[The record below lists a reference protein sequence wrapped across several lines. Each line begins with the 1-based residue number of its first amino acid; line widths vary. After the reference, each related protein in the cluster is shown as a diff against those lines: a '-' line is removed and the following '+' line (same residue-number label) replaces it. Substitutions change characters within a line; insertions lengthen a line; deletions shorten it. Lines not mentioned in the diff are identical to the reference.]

1 MQNMQ
6 PWLNP
11 EWMFSQALN
20 SNLREM
26 SLNFFVLMSHELLE
40 QQVYVY
46 THVNTH
52 KYTYYTTL
60 IVYN

>member
-1 MQNMQ
+1 MDVQ
-6 PWLNP
+6 PGIKLR
-11 EWMFSQALN
+11 S
-20 SNLREM
+20 LREM
-26 SLNFFVLMSHELLE
+26 SALNSFFVLMSHELLE

-52 KYTYYTTL
+52 KYTYYTSL